1 MSPAPPLR
9 TPRFIGL
16 LWASWWLAMAWLAAI
31 AWQPDAQPA
40 RTPSP
45 DSGAPM
51 VTAVPAAVA
60 PARPGFEDMH
70 TWLAEHQ
77 PLGREQW
84 ALWQA
89 QSQQALTSA
98 RAWHSPS
105 YPLKELESSLD
116 LLALE
121 LRKQHEA
128 SRDEVALGWLF
139 FRLSRSNPLL
149 RVYELERNEVERS
162 SVDLSKLLLKLFAAP
177 LASDTLLPNGLAAQ
191 ASCPLWGELSQALYQ
206 LQKDADTPKGRRSEL
221 AKRSLSVFDK
231 PDLAPLIH
239 TQAQQCAAVLESRLA
254 IATLARALEQVEWA
268 KVFAA
273 QAPTALATAG
283 RAGAAEASGAAG
295 TEAPAT
301 ATAHIAASVPQLLS
315 RPWMPAPLALA
326 LVCALA
332 LALSLRARARQL
344 ARDWAA
350 LLQDKQALQKQLQQL
365 RAPLTQDS
373 AGEHPA
379 KPTLPASP
387 AALPPPVAV
396 PADPAP
402 IEAPASN
409 NAGLALSEPS
419 QPPQRSATDE
429 DLAALRAALARAG
442 QQLRNAQLLLILGG
456 DRDQALQE
464 LDLAQ
469 ALLDPGQPPATRL
482 GDRA

>member
-1 MSPAPPLR
+1 
-9 TPRFIGL
+9 
-16 LWASWWLAMAWLAAI
+16 
-31 AWQPDAQPA
+31 
-40 RTPSP
+40 
-45 DSGAPM
+45 
-51 VTAVPAAVA
+51 
-60 PARPGFEDMH
+60 MH
-70 TWLAEHQ
+70 TWLAEHK

-84 ALWQA
+84 GLWQA
-89 QSQQALTSA
+89 QSQQALTAA
-98 RAWHSPS
+98 RTWHSSS
-105 YPLKELESSLD
+105 YPLKELESNLD

-177 LASDTLLPNGLAAQ
+177 LASDSLLPNGLTAQ
-191 ASCPLWGELSQALYQ
+191 ASCPLWGELSQTLHQ
-206 LQKDADTPKGRRSEL
+206 LQKDADTQKGRRSEL

-254 IATLARALEQVEWA
+254 IATLARVLEQVEWA

-273 QAPTALATAG
+273 QAPTAPVTVG
-283 RAGAAEASGAAG
+283 RSGTTGTTGASGTTGANGASGAAG

-301 ATAHIAASVPQLLS
+301 AHIATSALQLLS

-332 LALSLRARARQL
+332 LALSLRARARQW

-350 LLQDKQALQKQLQQL
+350 LVQDKQALQKQLQQL
-365 RAPLTQDS
+365 RAQLAQDS
-373 AGEHPA
+373 TGEHPA
-379 KPTLPASP
+379 RPTLPASP
-387 AALPPPVAV
+387 SALPPPVAV

-402 IEAPASN
+402 IEAPAAKPASEH
-409 NAGLALSEPS
+409 AGLALSEPS
-419 QPPQRSATDE
+419 QPPQRSATDQ

-442 QQLRNAQLLLILGG
+442 QQLRNAQLVLIQGG

-469 ALLDPGQPPATRL
+469 ALLEPTQPPPEPRL
-482 GDRA
+482 GDGA